1 MNVTRNNISATK
13 IELTVEVSADEMKNF
28 SQRAATKIS
37 ENTKIEG
44 FRPGKAPYDVVL
56 ARVGEMAI
64 LEEASRIA
72 VSKTIDQA
80 LIKEVTEEWIGQPEI
95 TITKIAPENPF
106 EYRAL
111 ITLLPS
117 VELGAY
123 KDFNVSLETAE
134 ATEEEVGKMIEQLR
148 DMRATEAIADR
159 PSQTGDKLVVDVN
172 LFVDKVPMEGGQ
184 AKETAVILGKDY
196 FVPGFDEHVTGMKI
210 GDSREFFLT
219 YPADHHQSNLAGK
232 KVEFKVDAKQVYA
245 REMPELNDE
254 FAMPF
259 GLKTLEELKT
269 NIKKSIADEKKG
281 EAETKLERMIIE
293 KIIEGSTIGEIPEK
307 LIEDE
312 TNSMMH
318 EISHNVARSGGTFE
332 NYLQSLGKS
341 AAQFAEELKPQAIER
356 MKATLAL
363 RKIVALE
370 KITVDEGRVEEE
382 LGLLKKRY
390 ANDVKAVESL
400 SSPAYRRH
408 LQGMLLNRAVIAKL
422 KEWNIKKEV

>member
-123 KDFNVSLETAE
+123 KDFNVSLETTE

-159 PSQTGDKLVVDVN
+159 PAQTGDKLVVDVN
-172 LFVDKVPMEGGQ
+172 LFVDKVPIEGGQ

-196 FVPGFDEHVTGMKI
+196 FVPGFDEHVTGMKV
-210 GDSREFFLT
+210 GDTREFFLN

-254 FAMPF
+254 FAIPF

-281 EAETKLERMIIE
+281 EAETKLERVIIE

-307 LIEDE
+307 LIADE
-312 TNSMMH
+312 TGSMMH

-341 AAQFAEELKPQAIER
+341 AAQFAEELKPQATER

-370 KITVDEGRVEEE
+370 KITVDEARVEEE

-390 ANDVKAVESL
+390 AHDAKALESL
-400 SSPAYRRH
+400 SAPAYRRH